1 MEFLIGLIVVGV
13 IAYVVIS
20 KKKPEW
26 LEVVKS
32 KLKK

>member
-1 MEFLIGLIVVGV
+1 MDFLIGLIVVG
-13 IAYVVIS
+13 ILAYVVIS

-26 LEVVKS
+26 LKVVKS

>member
-1 MEFLIGLIVVGV
+1 MDFLIGLIVVGV

-26 LEVVKS
+26 IKVVKS

>member
-1 MEFLIGLIVVGV
+1 MDFLIGLLVVGV

-26 LEVVKS
+26 IDLIKS

>member
-1 MEFLIGLIVVGV
+1 MDFLIGLLVVGV

-26 LEVVKS
+26 IEVVKA

>member
-1 MEFLIGLIVVGV
+1 MDFLIGLIVVGV

-20 KKKPEW
+20 RKKPEW

>member
-1 MEFLIGLIVVGV
+1 MDFLIGLIVVGV
-13 IAYVVIS
+13 VAYVVIS

>member
-13 IAYVVIS
+13 IAYVVINR
-20 KKKPEW
+20 KKPEW

>member
-1 MEFLIGLIVVGV
+1 MDFLIGLIIVGV
-13 IAYVVIS
+13 VACVVIS

-26 LEVVKS
+26 VEFVKS